1 MYQKQNNHKHQNKPI
16 VSYYIGG
23 DPTKTMNI
31 ENGWTTK
38 LTDINIVTTKNLT
51 DEFVDFC
58 VMNKHRI
65 FLHIVINGMGKS
77 ILEPNIPS
85 VREMFIYTSGLIKK
99 GFPQKQILIIVN
111 PILSNDNGIK
121 SLELLLRA
129 FTEFK
134 LLRLRY
140 IKFQLLT
147 YKNVDDFKKQTTDES
162 PHIIKMSKQSYR
174 NKYVVANQNILKRPS
189 TKGIMQYLNKTDYFW
204 KAYQQLLNKY
214 RNIITID
221 SGEESLIGVRELI
234 VFGYNNTWTNPDGS
248 VEKIIVYEN
257 GNKFKPIV
265 KYLNQKNTFRCSN
278 KCLLCPFRQ

>member
-1 MYQKQNNHKHQNKPI
+1 MSQEQKNHKHEHKPI
-16 VSYYIGG
+16 VSYYSGN
-23 DPTKTMNI
+23 DPTKTMNYDDS
-31 ENGWTTK
+31 WTKK
-38 LTDINIVTTKNLT
+38 LTEVNVIVTKNLT
-51 DEFVDFC
+51 EEFVDFC
-58 VMNKHRI
+58 VTNKDKI

-77 ILEPNIPS
+77 MLEPNIPS
-85 VREMFIYTSGLIKK
+85 VREMFIYTSGLIQK

-147 YKNVDDFKKQTTDES
+147 YKNVDDFKKQNTDES
-162 PHIIKMSKQSYR
+162 PHIIKMSKQAYR

-189 TKGIMQYLNKTDYFW
+189 TKGIMQYLNKTDFFW
-204 KAYQQLLNKY
+204 KAYQQLLSKY

-221 SGEESLIGVRELI
+221 SGEESLIGVRELMP
-234 VFGYNNTWTNPDGS
+234 FGYNNTWTNPDGS
-248 VEKIIVYEN
+248 TEKIIVYEN

-265 KYLNQKNTFRCSN
+265 KHLNQKSPVRCSN
-278 KCLLCPFRQ
+278 KCFLCPFRQ

>member
-16 VSYYIGG
+16 VSYYSGG

-38 LTDINIVTTKNLT
+38 LTEVNVIVTKNLT

-189 TKGIMQYLNKTDYFW
+189 TKGIMQYLNKTDFFW
-204 KAYQQLLNKY
+204 KAYQQLLSKY

-221 SGEESLIGVRELI
+221 SEIEALIGVRELI
-234 VFGYNNTWTNPDGS
+234 PFGYNNTWTNPDGS

-265 KYLNQKNTFRCSN
+265 KYLNQKNPVRCSN
-278 KCLLCPFRQ
+278 KCLLCVFRQ

>member
-16 VSYYIGG
+16 VSYYSGN

>member
-16 VSYYIGG
+16 VSYYSGN

-38 LTDINIVTTKNLT
+38 LTEVNVIVTKNLT

-189 TKGIMQYLNKTDYFW
+189 TKGIMQYLNKTDFFW
-204 KAYQQLLNKY
+204 KAYQQLLSKY

-221 SGEESLIGVRELI
+221 SEIEALIGVRELI
-234 VFGYNNTWTNPDGS
+234 PFGYNNTWTNTDGS

-265 KYLNQKNTFRCSN
+265 KYLNQKNPVRCSN
-278 KCLLCPFRQ
+278 KCLLCVFRQ